1 MRAKTLMVA
10 VLTTCVAACATTYAP
25 NSFWNDGGFSETEVQ
40 PGLWQVR
47 FQGNEFTDAART
59 SDFAMLRA
67 AELCLSRGQAFMYLG
82 DVATEVVQSG
92 YIPGTTTSTT
102 TGSAT
107 AYGSGNSA
115 TVYGSSTTNSY
126 TSPGTALYRP
136 ETGLTVACAEEKGP
150 SAWDAAFLKQS
161 MKSKYQITEP

>member
-1 MRAKTLMVA
+1 MLSKA
-10 VLTTCVAACATTYAP
+10 VLIAVVISCLAACATTYAP
-25 NSFWNDGGFSETEVQ
+25 NSFWNDGGFTETEVQ

-47 FQGNEFTDAART
+47 FQGNEFTDAAQT
-59 SDFAMLRA
+59 ADFAMLRA
-67 AELCLSRGQAFMYLG
+67 AELCLSQGHAYMFLG

-115 TVYGSSTTNSY
+115 TVYGSATTNSY
-126 TSPGTALYRP
+126 TTPGTALYRP

-150 SAWDAAFLKQS
+150 NAWDAAFLVRS